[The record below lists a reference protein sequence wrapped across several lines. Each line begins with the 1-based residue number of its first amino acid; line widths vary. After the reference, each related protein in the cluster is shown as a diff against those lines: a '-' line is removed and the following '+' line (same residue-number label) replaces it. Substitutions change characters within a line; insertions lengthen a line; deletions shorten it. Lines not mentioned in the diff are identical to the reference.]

1 MTGILRWRRLI
12 ALLRKEFVQI
22 LRDPSAIMIA
32 FVMPVALLL
41 LNGYGLSL
49 DAKNVAF
56 GVAMEAQT
64 PQTMGLYRAF
74 ADTDYL
80 DSRPYRTASEAE
92 AALLKGEIKGYIVIR
107 AETVRHLG
115 DNLRPQPYLIVV
127 DGVDANTARIVEGY
141 AQAVL
146 LGWYQSESAISGSLT
161 SIAPGVVLVH
171 RYWFNPELRSTSFIV
186 PGLIA
191 VVMTLVGALL
201 TALIVA
207 REWERGTME
216 TLMASPASI
225 LEIMLSKLLSNF
237 VLGMMAMVVAV
248 VMGLTLFQVPFRG
261 SFLILGLVS
270 SLFLISALA
279 LGLLISTIARNQFVA
294 AQITFIVTYMPALM
308 LSGLLFD
315 IASMPLW
322 VQDLT
327 HIVAARYFVAC
338 LQTLFLAGDV
348 SAVLLPNAII
358 LAVFALVFSLLTL
371 RRMPR
376 NLEG

>member
-1 MTGILRWRRLI
+1 MSGYLRPRRLF
-12 ALLRKEFVQI
+12 ALLGKEFVQI

-32 FVMPVALLL
+32 FVMPVILLL

-49 DAKNVAF
+49 DAMNVSF
-56 GVAMEAQT
+56 GVVMEAQT
-64 PQTMGLYRAF
+64 PRTISLYRAF
-74 ADTDYL
+74 VDTPYIAAHPYYTAD
-80 DSRPYRTASEAE
+80 AAE
-92 AALLKGEIKGYIVIR
+92 SALMNGDIKGYIVVR
-107 AETVRHLG
+107 AETVR
-115 DNLRPQPYLIVV
+115 NLDSALKPQPYLVVV

-141 AQAVL
+141 AAGVL
-146 LGWYQSESAISGSLT
+146 GGWYQREASNNSLLISS
-161 SIAPGVVLVH
+161 PGVVLEH

-201 TALIVA
+201 TAMIVS

-216 TLMASPASI
+216 SLMASPASI
-225 LEIMLSKLLSNF
+225 LEVMLSKLLSNF
-237 VLGMMAMVVAV
+237 VLGMMAMAVAV
-248 VMGLTLFQVPFRG
+248 FLGLFLFHVPFRG
-261 SFLILGLVS
+261 SFLILTLVS
-270 SLFLISALA
+270 ALFLISALA

-294 AQITFIVTYMPALM
+294 AQITFITTYMPALM

-348 SAVLLPNAII
+348 SAILLPNAVI
-358 LAVFALVFSLLTL
+358 LFCFALGFSLITL
-371 RRMPR
+371 KRMKR

>member
-1 MTGILRWRRLI
+1 MNRLLRLRRLL

-22 LRDPSAIMIA
+22 IRDPSAIMIA
-32 FVMPVALLL
+32 FVMPIALLL

-49 DAKNVAF
+49 DAKNVSF
-56 GVAMEAQT
+56 GVVMEAQT
-64 PQTMGLYRAF
+64 PRTISLYRAF
-74 ADTDYL
+74 VDTPYL
-80 DSRPYRTASEAE
+80 AAHPYYTAGAAE
-92 AALLKGEIKGYIVIR
+92 AALLDRQIKGYIVVR
-107 AETVRHLG
+107 ADTVRHLS
-115 DNLRPQPYLIVV
+115 DNLKPQPYLIVV

-141 AQAVL
+141 AASVL
-146 LGWYQSESAISGSLT
+146 AGWYLRDAGSSGLGGL
-161 SIAPGVVLVH
+161 APGVVLEH

-216 TLMASPASI
+216 TLMASPASM

-237 VLGMMAMVVAV
+237 VLGMLAMAVSVIL
-248 VMGLTLFQVPFRG
+248 GLILFQVPFRG
-261 SFLILGLVS
+261 SFLVLTLVS
-270 SLFLISALA
+270 ALFLISALA

-294 AQITFIVTYMPALM
+294 AQITFIATYMPALM

-338 LQTLFLAGDV
+338 LQTLFLAGDIG
-348 SAVLLPNAII
+348 AVLLPNALI
-358 LAVFALVFSLLTL
+358 LFCFASGVSLITL
-371 RRMPR
+371 RRMTR
-376 NLEG
+376 DLEG

>member
-1 MTGILRWRRLI
+1 MSRILRWRRLL

-22 LRDPSAIMIA
+22 MRDPSAIMIA

-49 DAKNVAF
+49 DAKHVAF

-74 ADTDYL
+74 ADTPYL
-80 DSRPYRTASEAE
+80 DSTPYRSASEAE
-92 AALLKGEIKGYIVIR
+92 AALLQGKIKGYIVIR
-107 AETVRHLG
+107 NATIQRLS
-115 DNLRPQPYLIVV
+115 DRLQQQPFLIVV

-141 AQAVL
+141 AQGVL
-146 LGWYQSESAISGSLT
+146 LGWYQREDTAAATITAIS
-161 SIAPGVVLVH
+161 PGVVLEH

-225 LEIMLSKLLSNF
+225 LEIMLSKLMSNF
-237 VLGMMAMVVAV
+237 VLGMLAMVVSV
-248 VMGLTLFQVPFRG
+248 VLGLVLFQVPFRG
-261 SFLILGLVS
+261 SFLLLTLVS
-270 SLFLISALA
+270 ALFLISALA
-279 LGLLISTIARNQFVA
+279 LGLLISTVARNQFVA

-358 LAVFALVFSLLTL
+358 LTGFALVFSLLTL

-376 NLEG
+376 NLES

>member
-1 MTGILRWRRLI
+1 MNRLLRPRRLL
-12 ALLRKEFVQI
+12 ALLHKEFVQI
-22 LRDPSAIMIA
+22 LRDPSAILIA

-49 DAKNVAF
+49 DAKNVDF
-56 GVAMEAQT
+56 GVVLEAQT
-64 PQTMGLYRAF
+64 PRTMSLYRAF
-74 ADTDYL
+74 VDTPYL
-80 DSRPYRTASEAE
+80 AARPYYTDSAAE
-92 AALLKGEIKGYIVIR
+92 AALLRREIKGYIVVR
-107 AETVRHLG
+107 AETVR
-115 DNLRPQPYLIVV
+115 NLADELKPQPYLVVV

-141 AQAVL
+141 AAGVL
-146 LGWYQSESAISGSLT
+146 GGWYQREATNNSL
-161 SIAPGVVLVH
+161 SNLAPGVQLEH

-201 TALIVA
+201 TAMIVA

-237 VLGMMAMVVAV
+237 VLGMMAMAVSVAL
-248 VMGLTLFQVPFRG
+248 GLLLFQVPFRG
-261 SFLILGLVS
+261 SFLILALVS
-270 SLFLISALA
+270 ALFLISALA
-279 LGLLISTIARNQFVA
+279 LGLFISTIARNQFVA
-294 AQITFIVTYMPALM
+294 AQLTFITTYMPALM

-315 IASMPLW
+315 IASMPRW

-348 SAVLLPNAII
+348 TAILLPNAII
-358 LAVFALVFSLLTL
+358 LACFALVFSLITL
-371 RRMPR
+371 RRMTR

>member
-1 MTGILRWRRLI
+1 MNRILRLRRLL

-56 GVAMEAQT
+56 GVVMEAQT
-64 PQTMGLYRAF
+64 PRTISLYRAF
-74 ADTDYL
+74 VDTPYL
-80 DSRPYRTASEAE
+80 ASRPYRTADAAE
-92 AALLKGEIKGYIVIR
+92 TALLDREIKGYIVVR
-107 AETVRHLG
+107 ADTVR
-115 DNLRPQPYLIVV
+115 NLSDQLKPQPYLIVV

-141 AQAVL
+141 AAGVL
-146 LGWYQSESAISGSLT
+146 GGWYQREATNGSLS
-161 SIAPGVVLVH
+161 SIAPGVVLEH

-201 TALIVA
+201 TAMIVA

-216 TLMASPASI
+216 TLMASPASV
-225 LEIMLSKLLSNF
+225 LEVMLSKLLSNF
-237 VLGMMAMVVAV
+237 VLGMMAMAV
-248 VMGLTLFQVPFRG
+248 SVILGLVLFQVPFRG
-261 SFLILGLVS
+261 SFLMLALVS
-270 SLFLISALA
+270 ALFLISALA
-279 LGLLISTIARNQFVA
+279 LGLLISTVARNQFVA
-294 AQITFIVTYMPALM
+294 AQITFITTYMPALM

-315 IASMPLW
+315 IASMPQW
-322 VQDLT
+322 IQDLT

-338 LQTLFLAGDV
+338 LQTLFLAGDI

-358 LAVFALVFSLLTL
+358 LFGFAIAFSLITL
-371 RRMPR
+371 RRMTR

>member
-1 MTGILRWRRLI
+1 MNRLLRPRRLL

-22 LRDPSAIMIA
+22 LRDPSAILIA

-49 DAKNVAF
+49 DAKNVDF
-56 GVAMEAQT
+56 GVVIEAQT
-64 PQTMGLYRAF
+64 PRTMSLYRAF
-74 ADTDYL
+74 VDTPYL
-80 DSRPYRTASEAE
+80 AARPYYTDSAAE
-92 AALLKGEIKGYIVIR
+92 AALLRREIKGYIVVR
-107 AETVRHLG
+107 AETIR
-115 DNLRPQPYLIVV
+115 NLANALKPQPYLIVV

-141 AQAVL
+141 AVGVL
-146 LGWYQSESAISGSLT
+146 GGWYQREAT
-161 SIAPGVVLVH
+161 SNSPSNLAPGVQLEH

-201 TALIVA
+201 TAMIVA

-237 VLGMMAMVVAV
+237 VLGMMAMAV
-248 VMGLTLFQVPFRG
+248 SVILGLLLFQVPF
-261 SFLILGLVS
+261 SA
-270 SLFLISALA
+270 LFLISALA
-279 LGLLISTIARNQFVA
+279 LGLFISTIARNQFVA
-294 AQITFIVTYMPALM
+294 AQLTFITTYMPALM

-315 IASMPLW
+315 IASMPHW

-348 SAVLLPNAII
+348 SAILLPNALI
-358 LAVFALVFSLLTL
+358 LFCFAVVFSLITL
-371 RRMPR
+371 RRMNR

>member
-1 MTGILRWRRLI
+1 MSTILNWHRLR

-22 LRDPSAIMIA
+22 IRDPSAIMIA

-49 DAKNVAF
+49 DARNVPF
-56 GVAMEAQT
+56 GVVIEMQT
-64 PQTMGLYRAF
+64 PQTMSLYRAF
-74 ADTDYL
+74 VDTPYL
-80 DSRPYRTASEAE
+80 QAHQYRSGAEAE
-92 AALLKGEIKGYIVIR
+92 AALMQRKIEGYVLVR
-107 AETVRHLG
+107 AETIRRFANL
-115 DNLRPQPYLIVV
+115 LRPQPYLVVV
-127 DGVDANTARIVEGY
+127 DGVDANTARIVQGY
-141 AQAVL
+141 ALGVL
-146 LGWYQSESAISGSLT
+146 SSWYLRDIGMT
-161 SIAPGVVLVH
+161 GNIAPEIVLQH

-186 PGLIA
+186 PGLVA

-237 VLGMMAMVVAV
+237 VLGTMAMAV
-248 VMGLTLFQVPFRG
+248 SVFLGLFLFDVPFRG
-261 SFLILGLVS
+261 SYLILFLVG

-279 LGLLISTIARNQFVA
+279 LGLLISTVARNQFVA
-294 AQITFIVTYMPALM
+294 AQITFIVTYMPSLM

-327 HIVAARYFVAC
+327 HIVAARYFVSC
-338 LQTLFLAGDV
+338 LQTLFLAGNV
-348 SAVLLPNAII
+348 NAILLPNALI
-358 LAVFALVFSLLTL
+358 LAGFALAFSALTL
-371 RRMPR
+371 HRMPR

>member
-1 MTGILRWRRLI
+1 MNGMLRWRRLI

-22 LRDPSAIMIA
+22 IRDPSAIMIA

-49 DAKNVAF
+49 DAKHVSF
-56 GVAMEAQT
+56 GVVLESQT
-64 PQTMGLYRAF
+64 PQTMGLYQGF
-74 ADTDYL
+74 ADTEYL
-80 DSRPYRTASEAE
+80 DSHLYRSASEAE
-92 AALLKGEIKGYIVIR
+92 AALLKREIKGYIVIR
-107 AETVRHLG
+107 AETIQRLT
-115 DNLRPQPYLIVV
+115 DNLRRQPYLIVV
-127 DGVDANTARIVEGY
+127 DGVDANTARIIEGY
-141 AQAVL
+141 AQGVL
-146 LGWYQSESAISGSLT
+146 LGWYQSADAAGASL
-161 SIAPGVVLVH
+161 SRIAPGVVLEH

-225 LEIMLSKLLSNF
+225 LEIMLSKLMSNF
-237 VLGMMAMVVAV
+237 VLGMIAMAVAV
-248 VMGLTLFQVPFRG
+248 ILGLSLFHVPFRG
-261 SFLILGLVS
+261 SFLLLTLVS
-270 SLFLISALA
+270 ALFLISALA
-279 LGLLISTIARNQFVA
+279 LGLLISTVARNQFVA

-358 LAVFALVFSLLTL
+358 LAGFALVFSLLTL

-376 NLEG
+376 NLES

>member
-1 MTGILRWRRLI
+1 MNRLLRPRRLF

-22 LRDPSAIMIA
+22 LRDPSAILIA

-49 DAKNVAF
+49 DAKNVDF
-56 GVAMEAQT
+56 GVVIEAQT
-64 PQTMGLYRAF
+64 PRTMSLYRAF
-74 ADTDYL
+74 VDTPYL
-80 DSRPYRTASEAE
+80 AAHPYYTDSAAE
-92 AALLKGEIKGYIVIR
+92 AALLRREIKGYIVVR
-107 AETVRHLG
+107 AETIR
-115 DNLRPQPYLIVV
+115 NLANELKPQPYLIVV

-141 AQAVL
+141 AVGVL
-146 LGWYQSESAISGSLT
+146 GGWYQREATSNSL
-161 SIAPGVVLVH
+161 SNLAPGVVLEH

-201 TALIVA
+201 TAMIVA

-237 VLGMMAMVVAV
+237 VLGMMAMAV
-248 VMGLTLFQVPFRG
+248 SVILGLLLFQVPFRG
-261 SFLILGLVS
+261 SFLALGLVS
-270 SLFLISALA
+270 ALFLVSALA
-279 LGLLISTIARNQFVA
+279 LGLFISTIARNQFVA
-294 AQITFIVTYMPALM
+294 AQLTFITTYMPALM

-315 IASMPLW
+315 IASMPHW

-348 SAVLLPNAII
+348 GAILLPNALI
-358 LAVFALVFSLLTL
+358 LFCFAVVFSLITL
-371 RRMPR
+371 RRMTR

>member
-1 MTGILRWRRLI
+1 
-12 ALLRKEFVQI
+12 
-22 LRDPSAIMIA
+22 
-32 FVMPVALLL
+32 
-41 LNGYGLSL
+41 
-49 DAKNVAF
+49 
-56 GVAMEAQT
+56 
-64 PQTMGLYRAF
+64 
-74 ADTDYL
+74 
-80 DSRPYRTASEAE
+80 
-92 AALLKGEIKGYIVIR
+92 
-107 AETVRHLG
+107 
-115 DNLRPQPYLIVV
+115 
-127 DGVDANTARIVEGY
+127 
-141 AQAVL
+141 
-146 LGWYQSESAISGSLT
+146 
-161 SIAPGVVLVH
+161 
-171 RYWFNPELRSTSFIV
+171 
-186 PGLIA
+186 
-191 VVMTLVGALL
+191 
-201 TALIVA
+201 
-207 REWERGTME
+207 
-216 TLMASPASI
+216 
-225 LEIMLSKLLSNF
+225 
-237 VLGMMAMVVAV
+237 
-248 VMGLTLFQVPFRG
+248 VPFRG